1 MLRKRVIFTL
11 LYSSGK
17 YCLSRNFNL
26 QIVGDYEWLLNN
38 YNFSNISQYIDE
50 LIILD
55 VSRDKRNMSDFC
67 EQIALLS
74 KSCFIP
80 IAAGGGIS
88 STEYAD
94 KIYKAGGEK
103 IVINSLLF
111 TNPKKI
117 KELANK
123 FGRQAIVGSI
133 DIKMIAND
141 VKFYIKNGTYEVD
154 QPTGK
159 IINHLSK
166 LPLGELYINSIDN
179 DGVGNGLD
187 MKLIDLFKNKIKIP
201 IILAGGVGRPNHFL
215 DGFNNPFVSA
225 VSTAH
230 LFNFVGNGLEITRGM
245 LYEQGSNIA
254 HWSSYKEFFN
264 EIKSRKK

>member
-1 MLRKRVIFTL
+1 MSKKFKNIFISGLILFVIIP
-11 LYSSGK
+11 
-17 YCLSRNFNL
+17 LSL
-26 QIVGDYEWLLNN
+26 
-38 YNFSNISQYIDE
+38 ISLTIAYI
-50 LIILD
+50 
-55 VSRDKRNMSDFC
+55 SRDDVTIQLDD
-67 EQIALLS
+67 E
-74 KSCFIP
+74 
-80 IAAGGGIS
+80 
-88 STEYAD
+88 
-94 KIYKAGGEK
+94 
-103 IVINSLLF
+103 
-111 TNPKKI
+111 NP
-117 KELANK
+117 
-123 FGRQAIVGSI
+123 
-133 DIKMIAND
+133 
-141 VKFYIKNGTYEVD
+141 
-154 QPTGK
+154 QPTEK

-201 IILAGGVGRPNHFL
+201 IILAGGVGRPDHFL

-254 HWSSYKEFFN
+254 HWPSYKEFFN